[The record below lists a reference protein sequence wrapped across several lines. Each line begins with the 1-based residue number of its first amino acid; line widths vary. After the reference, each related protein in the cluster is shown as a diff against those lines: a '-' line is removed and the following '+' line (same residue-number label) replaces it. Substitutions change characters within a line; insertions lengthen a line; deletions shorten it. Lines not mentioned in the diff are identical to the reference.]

1 MSNAEL
7 IGRAKRV
14 LAGANTNLPGGGF
27 APRFMVKGEGAHL
40 WDADG
45 KEYIDYVLSAGP
57 LIFGHSNPE
66 FIETLKNQLDTI
78 WSLNSTIFQQET
90 QPN

>member
-1 MSNAEL
+1 MSNAEFTE
-7 IGRAKRV
+7 RAQKV

-27 APRFMVKGEGAHL
+27 SPRFIVKGEGAHL

-57 LIFGHSNPE
+57 LIFGHSHPE
-66 FIETLKNQLDTI
+66 FIQTLKKHTV
-78 WSLNSTIFQQET
+78 F
-90 QPN
+90 